1 MTWED
6 RQREH
11 ALKGALEAVLLLATE
26 RVVDMRKGCAARKH
40 ALESMRVVNEW
51 IAARRWPYDE

>member
-6 RQREH
+6 RQRECD
-11 ALKGALEAVLLLATE
+11 LREALEVLLLLAAE
-26 RVVDMRKGCAARKH
+26 RVAGMREGCGACHH